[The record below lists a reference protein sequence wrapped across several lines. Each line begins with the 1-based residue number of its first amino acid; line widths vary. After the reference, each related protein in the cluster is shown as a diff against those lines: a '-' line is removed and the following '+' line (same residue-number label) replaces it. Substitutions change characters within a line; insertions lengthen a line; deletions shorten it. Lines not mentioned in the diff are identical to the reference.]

1 MVSEI
6 DVSRTIGWFTMIHCF
21 EIHVL
26 SSDIHGQLKE
36 VKEQIR
42 YLLKKEQNHFQ
53 SRGEVRFNYLGD
65 FLCSKADMFSVKQN
79 WLKEDVDTQN
89 EFAYIVDVNIYVWNG
104 KLNISVRYRK
114 IVCK

>member
-1 MVSEI
+1 
-6 DVSRTIGWFTMIHCF
+6 
-21 EIHVL
+21 
-26 SSDIHGQLKE
+26 
-36 VKEQIR
+36 
-42 YLLKKEQNHFQ
+42 
-53 SRGEVRFNYLGD
+53 
-65 FLCSKADMFSVKQN
+65 MFSMKQN

>member
-1 MVSEI
+1 MLIDIERHGRDVVSEI

-53 SRGEVRFNYLGD
+53 SRGG
-65 FLCSKADMFSVKQN
+65 
-79 WLKEDVDTQN
+79 T
-89 EFAYIVDVNIYVWNG
+89 I
-104 KLNISVRYRK
+104 
-114 IVCK
+114 